1 MPVINTLFHRLKI
14 PADTQL
20 PRLFTYPFHY
30 TPHPLCLR
38 AAAEVQQYLASQSAW
53 AEELQ
58 RGKMFGVL
66 VVKSPEG
73 EVGFLA
79 AFSGNLCGKNN
90 LPYFVPPVYD
100 LLSPNSFF
108 PEEERK
114 IDEINAVINRLI
126 NHPDYLSRKEKL
138 SQLVR
143 ETETELSTFRQEIRE
158 AKRRRE
164 ERRRQSPGE
173 EELAA
178 MICESQFQKA
188 ELKRRERKAKEAI
201 HNFQQDIN
209 RYEDAINRLKEERHR
224 RSVALQMRLFHA
236 FQMRNALGETRDL
249 CDIFRETPQAIP
261 PAGAGECAA
270 PKLLQYAYLNGF
282 EPLAMAEFWWGDS
295 PKGELRRHG
304 HFYPACRGKCLPILT
319 FMLQGL
325 NVEPDP
331 LTAEAEAEHIPIII
345 YEDEWLAVVDKPAGM
360 LSVPG
365 KGEACSVQTW
375 ARRQFPSAT
384 GPLVVHRLDM
394 ATSGLLLI
402 AKSKEIHQNLQ
413 AQFKNKT
420 VRKRYIALL
429 DGRPAEHEG
438 FISLPLL
445 PDPLDRPRQVVS
457 HEHGKPAIT
466 RYEVLAYDDPRPGI
480 TRIAFYPQTGRTHQL
495 RVHAAHPEG
504 LNAPILGDALYGK
517 PGARLYLH
525 AERLEFIHPA
535 THQSLCIESPAEF

>member
-1 MPVINTLFHRLKI
+1 MPVINTLFHRLEI

-79 AFSGNLCGKNN
+79 AFSGNLCGTNN

-108 PEEERK
+108 PEEEQK

-138 SQLVR
+138 SQFVR
-143 ETETELSTFRQEIRE
+143 ETETELSAFRQEIRE

-164 ERRRQSPGE
+164 ERRRQSPSE

-178 MICESQFQKA
+178 MIRESQFQKA

-375 ARRQFPSAT
+375 VRRQFPSAT

-402 AKSKEIHQNLQ
+402 AKNKEIHQNLQ

-480 TRIAFYPQTGRTHQL
+480 TRIAFYPLTGRTHQL

>member
-1 MPVINTLFHRLKI
+1 MPVINTLFHRLEI
-14 PADTQL
+14 SADTQL

-79 AFSGNLCGKNN
+79 AFSGNLCGTNN

-457 HEHGKPAIT
+457 HEHGKPSIT

>member
-14 PADTQL
+14 TADTQL

-79 AFSGNLCGKNN
+79 AFSGNLCGTNN

-126 NHPDYLSRKEKL
+126 NHPDYLSHKEN
-138 SQLVR
+138 
-143 ETETELSTFRQEIRE
+143 
-158 AKRRRE
+158 RRE
-164 ERRRQSPGE
+164 EHRRQSPSE

-178 MICESQFQKA
+178 MVRESQFQKA

-224 RSVALQMRLFHA
+224 RSVALQMRLFRA

-270 PKLLQYAYLNGF
+270 PKLLQYAYLNDF

-331 LTAEAEAEHIPIII
+331 LIAEAEAEHVPIII

-402 AKSKEIHQNLQ
+402 AKNKEIHQNLQ

-480 TRIAFYPQTGRTHQL
+480 TRIAFYPLTGRTHQL

>member
-38 AAAEVQQYLASQSAW
+38 AATEVQQYLASQSAW

-79 AFSGNLCGKNN
+79 AFSGNLCGTNN

-158 AKRRRE
+158 TKRRRE

-209 RYEDAINRLKEERHR
+209 RYEDTINRLKEERHR
-224 RSVALQMRLFHA
+224 RSVALQMRLFRA

-325 NVEPDP
+325 NVEPNP

-375 ARRQFPSAT
+375 ARKQFPSAT

-457 HEHGKPAIT
+457 HEHGKPSIT

>member
-1 MPVINTLFHRLKI
+1 MPVINTLFHRLEI

-38 AAAEVQQYLASQSAW
+38 ATAEVQQYLASQEVW

-79 AFSGNLCGKNN
+79 AFSGNLCGTNN

-138 SQLVR
+138 SQFVR
-143 ETETELSTFRQEIRE
+143 ETEIELSAFRQEIRE

-164 ERRRQSPGE
+164 ERRRQSPSE

-178 MICESQFQKA
+178 MVRESQFQKA

-224 RSVALQMRLFHA
+224 RSVALQMRLFRA

-375 ARRQFPSAT
+375 ARKQFPSAT

-402 AKSKEIHQNLQ
+402 AKNKEIHQNLQ

-457 HEHGKPAIT
+457 HEHGKPSIT

>member
-1 MPVINTLFHRLKI
+1 MPVINTLFHRLEI

-79 AFSGNLCGKNN
+79 AFSGNLCGTNN

-108 PEEERK
+108 PEEEQK

-138 SQLVR
+138 SQFVR
-143 ETETELSTFRQEIRE
+143 ETETELSAFRQEIRE

-164 ERRRQSPGE
+164 ERRRQSPSE

-178 MICESQFQKA
+178 MIRESQFQKA

-402 AKSKEIHQNLQ
+402 AKNKEIHQNLQ

-480 TRIAFYPQTGRTHQL
+480 TRIAFYPLTGRTHQL

>member
-38 AAAEVQQYLASQSAW
+38 AATEVQQYLASQSAW
-53 AEELQ
+53 AKELQ

-79 AFSGNLCGKNN
+79 AFSGNLCGTNN

-126 NHPDYLSRKEKL
+126 NHPDYLSHKEKL

-143 ETETELSTFRQEIRE
+143 ETEIELSAFRQEIRE

-164 ERRRQSPGE
+164 ERRRQSPSE
-173 EELAA
+173 EEQAA
-178 MICESQFQKA
+178 MIRESQFQKA

-224 RSVALQMRLFHA
+224 RSVALQMRLFRA

-282 EPLAMAEFWWGDS
+282 EPLAMAEFWWGNS

-402 AKSKEIHQNLQ
+402 AKNKEIHQNLQ

-480 TRIAFYPQTGRTHQL
+480 TRITFYPQTGRTHQL

>member
-79 AFSGNLCGKNN
+79 AFSGNLCGTNN

-164 ERRRQSPGE
+164 ERRRQSPSE

-178 MICESQFQKA
+178 MVRESQFQKA

-466 RYEVLAYDDPRPGI
+466 RYEVLAYDDPQPGI

-495 RVHAAHPEG
+495 RVHAAHPGG

>member
-1 MPVINTLFHRLKI
+1 MPVINTLFHRLEI

-79 AFSGNLCGKNN
+79 AFSGNLCGTNN

-108 PEEERK
+108 PEEEQK

-138 SQLVR
+138 SQFVR
-143 ETETELSTFRQEIRE
+143 ETETELSAFRQEIRE

-164 ERRRQSPGE
+164 ERRRQSPSE

-178 MICESQFQKA
+178 MIRESQFQKA

-295 PKGELRRHG
+295 PKGELRHHG

-375 ARRQFPSAT
+375 VRRQFPSAT

-402 AKSKEIHQNLQ
+402 AKNKEIHQNLQ

-466 RYEVLAYDDPRPGI
+466 RYEVLAYDDPQPGI

-495 RVHAAHPEG
+495 RVHAAHPGG

>member
-466 RYEVLAYDDPRPGI
+466 RYEVLAYDDPRPDI

>member
-1 MPVINTLFHRLKI
+1 MPVINTLFHRLEI
-14 PADTQL
+14 PADMQL

-30 TPHPLCLR
+30 TPHPLCLH

-66 VVKSPEG
+66 VVKSPDG

-79 AFSGNLCGKNN
+79 AFSGNLCGTNN

-114 IDEINAVINRLI
+114 IDKINAVINRLI

-143 ETETELSTFRQEIRE
+143 KTETELSAFRQEIRE

-164 ERRRQSPGE
+164 ERRRQSPSE

-178 MICESQFQKA
+178 MVRESQFQKA

-224 RSVALQMRLFHA
+224 HSVALQMRLFHA
-236 FQMRNALGETRDL
+236 FQMRNALGKTRDL

-282 EPLAMAEFWWGDS
+282 KPLAMAEFWWGDS

-375 ARRQFPSAT
+375 ARKQFPSAT

-402 AKSKEIHQNLQ
+402 AKNKEIHQNLQ

-466 RYEVLAYDDPRPGI
+466 RYEVLAYDDPQPGI

-517 PGARLYLH
+517 PRARLYLH

>member
-14 PADTQL
+14 TADTQL

-79 AFSGNLCGKNN
+79 AFSGNLCGTNN

-126 NHPDYLSRKEKL
+126 NHPDYLSHKEKL

-143 ETETELSTFRQEIRE
+143 ETEIELSAFRQEIRE

-164 ERRRQSPGE
+164 ERRRQSPSE

-178 MICESQFQKA
+178 MIRESQFQKA

-224 RSVALQMRLFHA
+224 RSVALQMRLFRA

-282 EPLAMAEFWWGDS
+282 EPLAMAEFWWGNS

-375 ARRQFPSAT
+375 VRRQFPSAT

-402 AKSKEIHQNLQ
+402 AKNKEIHQNLQ

-535 THQSLCIESPAEF
+535 THQSLCIESPVEF

>member
-1 MPVINTLFHRLKI
+1 M
-14 PADTQL
+14 
-20 PRLFTYPFHY
+20 
-30 TPHPLCLR
+30 
-38 AAAEVQQYLASQSAW
+38 
-53 AEELQ
+53 Q

-66 VVKSPEG
+66 VVKSSEG

-79 AFSGNLCGKNN
+79 AFSGNLCGTNN

-138 SQLVR
+138 SQLVHK
-143 ETETELSTFRQEIRE
+143 TETELSAFRQEIRE

-209 RYEDAINRLKEERHR
+209 RYEDTINRLKEERHR

-249 CDIFRETPQAIP
+249 CDIFRETPQAVP

-375 ARRQFPSAT
+375 ARKQFPSAT

-402 AKSKEIHQNLQ
+402 AKNKEIHQNLQ

-457 HEHGKPAIT
+457 HEHGKPSIT

-504 LNAPILGDALYGK
+504 LNAPIFGDALYGK

>member
-1 MPVINTLFHRLKI
+1 MPVINTLFHRLEI
-14 PADTQL
+14 PDGMQL

-79 AFSGNLCGKNN
+79 AFSGNLCGTNN

-108 PEEERK
+108 PEEERE

-143 ETETELSTFRQEIRE
+143 KTETELSTFRQEIRE

-164 ERRRQSPGE
+164 ERRRQSLSE

-178 MICESQFQKA
+178 MIRESQFQKA

-270 PKLLQYAYLNGF
+270 PKLLQYAYLNRF

-375 ARRQFPSAT
+375 ARKQFPSAT

-402 AKSKEIHQNLQ
+402 AKNKEIHQNLQ

-466 RYEVLAYDDPRPGI
+466 RYEVLAYDDPQPGI

>member
-30 TPHPLCLR
+30 IPHPLCLR

-79 AFSGNLCGKNN
+79 AFSGNLCGTNN

-209 RYEDAINRLKEERHR
+209 RYENAINRLKEERHR

-236 FQMRNALGETRDL
+236 FQMRNARGETRDL

-331 LTAEAEAEHIPIII
+331 LAAEAKAEHIPTII

-375 ARRQFPSAT
+375 AKKQFSSAT

-402 AKSKEIHQNLQ
+402 AKNKEIHQNLQ

-429 DGRPAEHEG
+429 DGCPAEREG
-438 FISLPLL
+438 LISLPLL
-445 PDPLDRPRQVVS
+445 PDPLDRPRQTVS

-466 RYEVLAYDDPRPGI
+466 RYEVLAYDDPQPGI
-480 TRIAFYPQTGRTHQL
+480 TRIAFYPLTGRTHQL

-504 LNAPILGDALYGK
+504 LNTPILGDALYGK
-517 PGARLYLH
+517 PGRRLYLH
-525 AERLEFIHPA
+525 AERLEFVHPA
-535 THQSLCIESPAEF
+535 THQTICLESPATF

>member
-1 MPVINTLFHRLKI
+1 MPVINTLFHRLEI

-38 AAAEVQQYLASQSAW
+38 AATEVQQYLASQSAW

-79 AFSGNLCGKNN
+79 AFSGNLCGTNN

-138 SQLVR
+138 SQFVR
-143 ETETELSTFRQEIRE
+143 ETETELSAFRQEIRE

-164 ERRRQSPGE
+164 ERRRQSPSE

-178 MICESQFQKA
+178 MVRESQFQKA

-375 ARRQFPSAT
+375 AKKQFSSTT

-402 AKSKEIHQNLQ
+402 AKNKEIHQNLQ

-466 RYEVLAYDDPRPGI
+466 RYEVLAYDDPQPGI

>member
-79 AFSGNLCGKNN
+79 AFSGNLCGTNN

-224 RSVALQMRLFHA
+224 RSVALQMRLFRA

-375 ARRQFPSAT
+375 VRRQFPSAT

-402 AKSKEIHQNLQ
+402 AKNKEIHQNLQ

>member
-1 MPVINTLFHRLKI
+1 MPVINTLFHRLEI

-79 AFSGNLCGKNN
+79 AFSGNLCGTNN

-108 PEEERK
+108 PEEEQK

-138 SQLVR
+138 SQFVR
-143 ETETELSTFRQEIRE
+143 ETETELSAFRQEIRE

-178 MICESQFQKA
+178 MVRESQFQKA

-224 RSVALQMRLFHA
+224 RSVALQMRLFRA

-375 ARRQFPSAT
+375 VRRQFPSAT

-402 AKSKEIHQNLQ
+402 AKNKEIHQNLQ

-480 TRIAFYPQTGRTHQL
+480 TRIAFYPLTGRTHQL

>member
-1 MPVINTLFHRLKI
+1 MPVINTLFHRLEI

-79 AFSGNLCGKNN
+79 AFSGNLCGTNN

-138 SQLVR
+138 SQFVR
-143 ETETELSTFRQEIRE
+143 ETETELSAFRQEIRE

-164 ERRRQSPGE
+164 ERRRQSPSE

-178 MICESQFQKA
+178 MVRESQFQKA

-224 RSVALQMRLFHA
+224 RSVALQMRLFRA

-375 ARRQFPSAT
+375 AKKQFSSTT

-402 AKSKEIHQNLQ
+402 AKNKEIHQNLQ

-466 RYEVLAYDDPRPGI
+466 RYEVLAYDDPQPGI

>member
-1 MPVINTLFHRLKI
+1 MPVINTLFHRLEI
-14 PADTQL
+14 SADTQL

-53 AEELQ
+53 AEKLQ

-79 AFSGNLCGKNN
+79 AFSGNLCGTNN

-143 ETETELSTFRQEIRE
+143 ETEIELSAFRQEIRE

-164 ERRRQSPGE
+164 ERRRQSPSE

-178 MICESQFQKA
+178 MVRESQFQKA

-224 RSVALQMRLFHA
+224 RSVALQMRLFRA
-236 FQMRNALGETRDL
+236 FPMRNALGETRDL

-375 ARRQFPSAT
+375 ARKQFPSAT

-402 AKSKEIHQNLQ
+402 AKNKEIHQNLQ

-457 HEHGKPAIT
+457 HEHGKPSIT

>member
-79 AFSGNLCGKNN
+79 AFSGNLCGTNN

-138 SQLVR
+138 SQFVR
-143 ETETELSTFRQEIRE
+143 ETETELSAFRQEIRE

-164 ERRRQSPGE
+164 ERRRQSPSE

-178 MICESQFQKA
+178 MVRESQFQKA

-304 HFYPACRGKCLPILT
+304 YFYPACRGKCLPILT

-331 LTAEAEAEHIPIII
+331 LTAEAEAEHIPTII

-375 ARRQFPSAT
+375 VRRQFPSAT

-402 AKSKEIHQNLQ
+402 AKNKEIHQNLQ

-480 TRIAFYPQTGRTHQL
+480 TRIAFYPLTGRTHQL

>member
-1 MPVINTLFHRLKI
+1 MPVINTLFHRLDI
-14 PADTQL
+14 ADGTPL
-20 PRLFTYPFHY
+20 PHLFTYPFHY

-38 AAAEVQQYLASQSAW
+38 AAAEVQSHLARQTTW
-53 AEELQ
+53 AEEL
-58 RGKMFGVL
+58 RKGKMFGVL
-66 VVKSPEG
+66 VVKSPRG
-73 EVGFLA
+73 EVGFLT

-100 LLSPNSFF
+100 LLSPSSFF
-108 PEEERK
+108 PKEEQK
-114 IDEINAVINRLI
+114 INEINQVINRLI
-126 NHPDYLSRKEKL
+126 NHPEYLSLKEKL
-138 SQLVR
+138 SRFSR
-143 ETETELSTFRQEIRE
+143 ESETELAAYRQEIRE
-158 AKRRRE
+158 AKQQRE
-164 ERRRQSPGE
+164 ERRKQSPGE

-178 MICESQFQKA
+178 MVRESQFQKA
-188 ELKRRERKAKEAI
+188 ELKRRERKVKETI

-209 RYEDAINRLKEERHR
+209 RYEDTINRLKTERHQ
-224 RSVALQMRLFHA
+224 RSVELQMRLFRA
-236 FQMRNALGETRDL
+236 FRMRNALGETRDL
-249 CDIFRETPQAIP
+249 CEIFRETPQAVP

-270 PKLLQYAYLNGF
+270 PKMLQYAYLNGF
-282 EPLAMAEFWWGDS
+282 KPLAMAEFWWGDS

-304 HFYPACRGKCLPILT
+304 HFYPACRGKCLPILS

-331 LTAEAEAEHIPIII
+331 LATEAEAGHVPTIL
-345 YEDEWLAVVDKPAGM
+345 YEDEWLAVVNKPAGM

-365 KGEACSVQTW
+365 KGNACSVQTW
-375 ARRQFPSAT
+375 ARKQFPSAT

-420 VRKRYIALL
+420 IRKRYIALL
-429 DGRPAEHEG
+429 DGRPTEREG
-438 FISLPLL
+438 LISLPLI
-445 PDPLDRPRQVVS
+445 PDPLDRPRQLVS
-457 HEHGKPAIT
+457 REHGKPAIT
-466 RYEVLAYDDPRPGI
+466 RFEVLSYDEPEPAV
-480 TRIAFYPQTGRTHQL
+480 TRVAFYPLTGRTHQL

-525 AERLEFIHPA
+525 AERLEFTHPVIN
-535 THQSLCIESPAEF
+535 QLLGIESPAEF